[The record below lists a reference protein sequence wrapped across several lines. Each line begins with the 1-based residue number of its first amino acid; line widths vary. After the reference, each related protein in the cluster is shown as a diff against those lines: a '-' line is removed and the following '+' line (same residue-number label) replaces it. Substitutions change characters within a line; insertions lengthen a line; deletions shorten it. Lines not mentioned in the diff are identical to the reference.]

1 MVVVVLCVI
10 QALKDRDS
18 DILKMRYVLGCNLGC
33 FWPPFLVRRFETGG
47 GNEVIRE
54 LKRR

>member
-33 FWPPFLVRRFETGG
+33 FWPPFLVRRLETGG
-47 GNEVIRE
+47 VGM
-54 LKRR
+54 K